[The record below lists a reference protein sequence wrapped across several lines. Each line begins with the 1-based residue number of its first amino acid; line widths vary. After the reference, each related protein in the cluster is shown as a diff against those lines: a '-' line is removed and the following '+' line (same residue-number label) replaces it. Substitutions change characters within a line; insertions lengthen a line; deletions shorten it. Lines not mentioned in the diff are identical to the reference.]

1 MTFHWEETMSDNVM
15 EQIREL
21 AKSLS
26 PGQQLMLIGELVA
39 NVQYNLAP
47 DEKRPY
53 RPVRG
58 ALKDLGPSPSAEDID
73 EARREA
79 WANFPREDIAD

>member
-1 MTFHWEETMSDNVM
+1 MSAAIL

-26 PGQQLMLIGELVA
+26 PAQQLMLIGELVDHLR
-39 NVQYNLAP
+39 YNLPP
-47 DEKRPY
+47 DLKRPS
-53 RPVRG
+53 RSLHG
-58 ALKDLGPSPSAEDID
+58 ALKDLGPAPSADDID

-79 WANFPREDIAD
+79 WANFPREDIAP

>member
-1 MTFHWEETMSDNVM
+1 MPESVL

-26 PGQQLMLIGELVA
+26 PAQKLMLIGELVA
-39 NVQYNLAP
+39 DVRYNLPP
-47 DEKRPY
+47 DQTRPF
-53 RPVRG
+53 RSLRG
-58 ALKDLGPSPSAEDID
+58 ALKDLGPAPSAEDID

-79 WANFPREDIAD
+79 WANFPREDIAP